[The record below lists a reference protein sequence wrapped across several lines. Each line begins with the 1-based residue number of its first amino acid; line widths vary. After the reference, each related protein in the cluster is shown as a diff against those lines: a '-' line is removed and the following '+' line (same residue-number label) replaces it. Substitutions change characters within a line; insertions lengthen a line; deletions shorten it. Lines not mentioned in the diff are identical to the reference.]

1 MNKSED
7 IVMKVAENQ
16 FNDELSLIDIVA
28 FVKRNFYT
36 LLAGI
41 LFGGIVGLVIAFA
54 IPAQWEATALLRVG
68 QLGSTGSTGS
78 TGSAVE
84 PSLQVVDRIKN
95 RSFQNDVLKS
105 LGLSSS
111 EDDRAAN
118 NIRDTIKVKLEKS
131 DLINLA
137 VRGPSPEFAK
147 QYMNAIVNEV
157 ITIHTKI
164 SEPTINRW
172 QQELSSIQQ
181 ELNQAK
187 LETER
192 LVKSLNGRTDSLS
205 EKNFSQAAL
214 LSNILI
220 AREVELKNSHD
231 RKRVLEEQLSPAR
244 TFPTKE
250 IGRIEV
256 LDKPIYPKKSL
267 FGLSGLFFGLI
278 LGILWCMLRSRRSNE
293 SM

>member
-7 IVMKVAENQ
+7 VVMKVTENQ

-28 FVKRNFYT
+28 LVKRNFYT

-54 IPAQWEATALLRVG
+54 IPAQWQATALLRVG
-68 QLGSTGSTGS
+68 QLGSTGS

-137 VRGPSPEFAK
+137 VRGPSPELAK

-267 FGLSGLFFGLI
+267 FGLSGSFFGFI
-278 LGILWCMLRSRRSNE
+278 LGVLWCMLKSRRSNE
-293 SM
+293 SI